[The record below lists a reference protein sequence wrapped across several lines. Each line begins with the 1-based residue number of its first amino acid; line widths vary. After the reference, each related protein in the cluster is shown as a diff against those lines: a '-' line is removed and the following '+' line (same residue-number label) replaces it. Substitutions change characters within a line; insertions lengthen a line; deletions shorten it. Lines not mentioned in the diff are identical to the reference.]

1 MKSSIAYSEEFENK
15 EIGEIALSKF
25 KSLAKEYFQIEISL
39 DNDYAK
45 VVKDS
50 ARFYSFNLPNE
61 ISEIF
66 IRFEDAPLFWIFRSP
81 VIIQVEEFYKLSISN
96 LSGQNYYKT
105 IREFY
110 SKWLL
115 IKSEE
120 EKRYFSSSAISY
132 IEKRSNSNNFL
143 PLILHALLLAFD
155 VNFFDPLKSFELL
168 ERAKENVSQTELG
181 AQIKDE
187 LKYLLNTYEGFIFL
201 KQNEFALALNYF
213 NSALVI
219 KPYGITAKFYSAY
232 SFALT
237 KSGEFSEDALS
248 EIFRY
253 DSSRIEYAI
262 EKNDFNMLEHFISNP
277 VFLNALLSKNVSQ
290 SYDLVSDFLRN
301 AKAAAQSDL
310 NSMKVNLNNFK
321 NLNLHDYYTDEVTSN
336 ISYLEKTNANYSKT
350 ENVLFKG
357 ASGKLQQ
364 KFIQTLEIITNKIK
378 EKYNSEIVAKLQI
391 YESEIKNKLNEIQLL
406 TQSREE
412 NKQKIKE
419 KINNTIKLIEKRTAE
434 NIAVLEEKI
443 NDLQSVPSFDP
454 KSSFQNAMTY
464 NFILSFT
471 VFLLGGCAGYSSSNV
486 MDALTFNN
494 ILSVIIMDGLKWGVI
509 AFSVG
514 LIISVIFAGL
524 AVLEG
529 SSQKQKLLLAINNL
543 KKEKDFQI
551 DYFKKEAEHN
561 EKIGEERFNKNIED
575 KKKYIEKLKGERDT
589 LGSKYNEEAVKKI
602 NEESIPILKLMEF

>member
-1 MKSSIAYSEEFENK
+1 MTSDTTYSEDFGSK

-45 VVKDS
+45 VMKDS
-50 ARFYSFNLPNE
+50 SRFFSFNLPNE

-66 IRFEDAPLFWIFRSP
+66 IRFEDAPLFWVFRSP
-81 VIIQVEEFYKLSISN
+81 TIIQIEEFYKLSISN

-155 VNFFDPLKSFELL
+155 MNFFDPLKSFELL
-168 ERAKENVSQTELG
+168 ERAKENVIQTEIG
-181 AQIKDE
+181 SQIKDE
-187 LKYLLNTYEGFIFL
+187 IKYLLNTYEGFIFL

-213 NSALVI
+213 NGALAV
-219 KPYGITAKFYSAY
+219 KPYGITAKFYSEYAA
-232 SFALT
+232 ALT
-237 KSGEFSEDALS
+237 KDGEFTEGALS

-253 DSSRIEYAI
+253 DTSRIEYAI
-262 EKNDFNMLEHFISNP
+262 AKNDLNMLEYFSSNP
-277 VFLNALLSKNVSQ
+277 VFLNVLQSKNISQ
-290 SYDLVSDFLRN
+290 SYELISDFLRN
-301 AKAAAQSDL
+301 AKAVVQSDL
-310 NSMKVNLNNFK
+310 NRLKVNLNNFK
-321 NLNLHDYYTDEVTSN
+321 NLNMEDYYTDEVTFN
-336 ISYLEKTNANYSKT
+336 ISYLEKIIANYSKT
-350 ENVLFKG
+350 ENVLFRSA
-357 ASGKLQQ
+357 ASKIQQ

-378 EKYNSEIVAKLQI
+378 DKYNSEIVVKLQI
-391 YESEIKNKLNEIQLL
+391 YESEIKSKLNEIQLL
-406 TQSREE
+406 AQNREE
-412 NKQKIKE
+412 NRQKIKD
-419 KINNTIKLIEKRTAE
+419 KISNNINLIEKRAAE
-434 NIAVLEEKI
+434 NIAILEEKI

-486 MDALTFNN
+486 MDSLTFNSF
-494 ILSVIIMDGLKWGVI
+494 LSVILVDGLKWGII
-509 AFSVG
+509 AFSIG

-524 AVLEG
+524 AVMEG
-529 SSQKQKLLLAINNL
+529 SSQKQKLLLAINNI

-551 DYFKKEAEHN
+551 DYFKREAEHN
-561 EKIGEERFNKNIED
+561 EKIGEDRFNRNIED
-575 KKKYIEKLKGERDT
+575 KKKYIEKLKGERDS
-589 LGSKYNEEAVKKI
+589 LDNQYKEEAVKKM
-602 NEESIPILKLMEF
+602 NEESMPILKLMEF